1 MTVNLRS
8 ARADFKTQPIGLPVL
23 KALAIFSLS
32 AILTISCN
40 GSGEIGEFGYLYKD
54 LPFDMPVVT
63 RPQIPDRT
71 VDLTDFGGNG
81 NGIDLN
87 TDAFASAIDFLA
99 SKGGGHLNVP
109 AGIWFTGPITLKSGI
124 DLHLDANA
132 VILFSTDRDLYPIIG
147 TVFEGLDTR
156 RCESPVNADGAHDI
170 SITGAG
176 VIDGNGDAWRAVK
189 KDKLTSA
196 QWKNLLAL
204 GGVVYGDVW
213 YPDEGFVRGQSIA
226 DMNVPRGDL
235 SEAEWNGIKSF
246 LRPVMVSLRNCE
258 NVLLEGCTYQNSPCW
273 NIHPL
278 MCRNL
283 IVKDVTIRNP
293 WYSQNG
299 DGIDIDS
306 CENVIMVGSNL
317 DCGDDGI
324 CVKSG
329 KDEDGRRRARPCR
342 NLIVDN
348 CTVYHGH
355 GGFTVGSEMSGGVEN
370 VKVSN
375 CRFLGTDVGL
385 RFKSR
390 RGRGGVVSNIFIDHI
405 YMKDIVAEA
414 LLFDLYY
421 GGKSAVE
428 VMAEGG
434 EPVEEAAQPVDE
446 TTPCF
451 RDIRISDIVCNGAA
465 RAMFFNGIPEM
476 PVKGVEIDRCT
487 ITSTVGVQL
496 CWAEDVTMKNTVI
509 APKTGEPV
517 TTLFCKNISVE

>member
-1 MTVNLRS
+1 
-8 ARADFKTQPIGLPVL
+8 
-23 KALAIFSLS
+23 
-32 AILTISCN
+32 
-40 GSGEIGEFGYLYKD
+40 
-54 LPFDMPVVT
+54 MPVVS

-71 VDLTDFGGNG
+71 VDLTEFGGNG

-87 TDAFASAIDFLA
+87 TDAFARAVDFLA

-109 AGIWFTGPITLKSGI
+109 AGIWLTGPITLKSGI

-132 VILFSTDRDLYPIIG
+132 VIIFDPDRDLYPIIN

-170 SITGAG
+170 SITGSG

-189 KDKLTSA
+189 KSKLTSA
-196 QWKNLLAL
+196 QWKDFVGR
-204 GGVVYGDVW
+204 GGVVQDNVW
-213 YPDEGFVRGQSIA
+213 YPDEGFIKGQSLA
-226 DMNVPRGDL
+226 DMNVPQGDL
-235 SEAEWNGIKSF
+235 SDAEWDGIKSF
-246 LRPVMVSLRNCE
+246 LRPVMISLRNCE

-278 MCRNL
+278 MCKNM
-283 IVKDVTIRNP
+283 IIKGITIRNP

-306 CENVIMVGSNL
+306 CENVIMVDSNL

-329 KDEDGRRRARPCR
+329 KDADGRRRGRPCR
-342 NLIVDN
+342 NLIIDN

-385 RFKSR
+385 RFKST
-390 RGRGGVVSNIFIDHI
+390 RGRGGVVSDIFIDHI

-414 LLFDLYY
+414 ILFDLHY

-428 VMAEGG
+428 AMAEGDA
-434 EPVEEAAQPVDE
+434 PAEEQFLPVDE

-451 RDIRISDIVCNGAA
+451 RDIRISDVVCNGAA
-465 RAMFFNGIPEM
+465 RAMYFNGIPEM
-476 PVKGVEIDRCT
+476 PVKGIDITRCT
-487 ITSTVGVQL
+487 ISAATGIQFRY
-496 CWAEDVTMKNTVI
+496 AEDVTVHDTVI
-509 APKTGEPV
+509 IPETGEPV
-517 TTLFCKNISVE
+517 TILSSENINIL

>member
-1 MTVNLRS
+1 MTLNTLQNRAASSVPSRKPS
-8 ARADFKTQPIGLPVL
+8 A
-23 KALAIFSLS
+23 LS
-32 AILTISCN
+32 MLILCLLSILYASSCKPAN
-40 GSGEIGEFGYLYKD
+40 SSGEFDYLYKD
-54 LPFDMPVVT
+54 LPFEMPVVT

-71 VDLTDFGGNG
+71 VDLKDFGGNG

-87 TDAFASAIDFLA
+87 TDAFAKAIDFLA

-109 AGIWFTGPITLKSGI
+109 AGIWLTGPITLKSCI
-124 DLHLDANA
+124 DLHLEPNA
-132 VILFSTDRDLYPIIG
+132 IILFDPDRDLYPIIN

-189 KDKLTSA
+189 KDKLTAA
-196 QWKNLLAL
+196 QWKNLLAR

-213 YPDEGFVRGQSIA
+213 YPDEGFVKGQMIS
-226 DMNVPRGDL
+226 DMNVPRGIQ
-235 SEAEWNGIKSF
+235 SEEEWNEIKSF
-246 LRPVMVSLRNCE
+246 LRPVMISLRNCE

-278 MCRNL
+278 MCRNM
-283 IVKDVTIRNP
+283 IIKDVTIRNP

-306 CENVIMVGSNL
+306 CENVIMVDSNL

-324 CVKSG
+324 CIKSG
-329 KDEDGRRRARPCR
+329 KDADGRRRARPCR

-355 GGFTVGSEMSGGVEN
+355 GGFTVGSEMSGGVQN
-370 VKVSN
+370 IKVSN

-385 RFKSR
+385 RFKST
-390 RGRGGVVSNIFIDHI
+390 RGRGGVVSDIYIDDI

-428 VMAEGG
+428 VMADGG
-434 EPVEEAAQPVDE
+434 IPVEEQPKPVDE

-451 RDIRISDIVCNGAA
+451 RDIHISDIVCNGAA

-476 PVKGVEIDRCT
+476 PVKGVDIDRCT
-487 ITSTVGVQL
+487 ISSEVGVQI
-496 CWAEDVTMKNTVI
+496 CWSEDVTLKNTVI
-509 APKTGEPV
+509 VPKTGDPV
-517 TTLFCKNISVE
+517 TVLFSKNVNIR

>member
-1 MTVNLRS
+1 MTSTLRS
-8 ARADFKTQPIGLPVL
+8 ARADARTKPFGLSAL
-23 KALAIFSLS
+23 NALAILSLS
-32 AILTISCN
+32 AVLITSCT
-40 GSGEIGEFGYLYKD
+40 GSGQAGEFDYLYKD
-54 LPFDMPVVT
+54 LPFEMPVVT

-71 VDLTDFGGNG
+71 VSLTDFGGNG

-132 VILFSTDRDLYPIIG
+132 VILFSPDRDLYPIIS

-189 KDKLTSA
+189 KDKLTNA
-196 QWKNLLAL
+196 QWKNLLAT

-213 YPDEGFVRGQSIA
+213 YPDEGFVKGQSIA
-226 DMNVPRGDL
+226 DMNVPKGDL
-235 SEAEWNGIKSF
+235 SEAEWNEIKSF
-246 LRPVMVSLRNCE
+246 LRPVMISLRNCE

-273 NIHPL
+273 NVHPL
-278 MCRNL
+278 MCKNM
-283 IVKDVTIRNP
+283 IIKDVTIRNP

-306 CENVIMVGSNL
+306 CENVIMVDSNL

-324 CVKSG
+324 CIKSG

-370 VKVSN
+370 IKVSN

-451 RDIRISDIVCNGAA
+451 RDIYISDIVCNGAA

-476 PVKGVEIDRCT
+476 PVKNVAVDRCT
-487 ITSTVGVQL
+487 ITGNVGIQL
-496 CWAEDVTMKNTVI
+496 CWAEDVTMRNTVI
-509 APKTGEPV
+509 VPRTGEPV
-517 TTLFCKNISVE
+517 TTLFCKNVSVE

>member
-1 MTVNLRS
+1 MTTYTHSHSTAHSLPRRIMSV
-8 ARADFKTQPIGLPVL
+8 LPVL
-23 KALAIFSLS
+23 TICLLS
-32 AILTISCN
+32 TLCISSCN
-40 GSGEIGEFGYLYKD
+40 TGKTSGEFDYLYKD
-54 LPFDMPVVT
+54 LPFEMPAVT

-71 VDLTDFGGNG
+71 VDLKDFGGNG

-87 TDAFASAIDFLA
+87 TDAFAKAIDFLA

-109 AGIWFTGPITLKSGI
+109 AGIWLTGPITLKSCI

-132 VILFSTDRDLYPIIG
+132 VILFDPDRDLYPIIN

-170 SITGAG
+170 AITGEG
-176 VIDGNGDAWRAVK
+176 VIDGNGDSWRAVK

-196 QWKNLLAL
+196 QWKNLLAS

-213 YPDEGFVRGQSIA
+213 YPDEGFVKGQSIS

-235 SEAEWNGIKSF
+235 SEAEWNEIKSF
-246 LRPVMVSLRNCE
+246 LRPVMISLRNCE

-273 NIHPL
+273 NVHPL
-278 MCRNL
+278 MCRNM
-283 IVKDVTIRNP
+283 IIKDVTIRNP

-306 CENVIMVGSNL
+306 CENVIMVDSNL

-324 CVKSG
+324 CIKSG
-329 KDEDGRRRARPCR
+329 KDADGRRRGRPCR

-370 VKVSN
+370 IKVSN

-385 RFKSR
+385 RFKST

-428 VMAEGG
+428 VMAAGG
-434 EPVEEAAQPVDE
+434 EPVEEQPRPVDE
-446 TTPCF
+446 TTPVF
-451 RDIRISDIVCNGAA
+451 RNIFIENVVCNGAG
-465 RAMFFNGIPEM
+465 RAMEFNGLPEM
-476 PVKGVEIDRCT
+476 PIDNIR
-487 ITSTVGVQL
+487 L
-496 CWAEDVTMKNTVI
+496 
-509 APKTGEPV
+509 
-517 TTLFCKNISVE
+517 KNITIRAHEDAVFCNVTENVSQENVKITLE

>member
-1 MTVNLRS
+1 MTPTLRS
-8 ARADFKTQPIGLPVL
+8 ARADARTKPFGLSAL
-23 KALAIFSLS
+23 NALATLSLS
-32 AILTISCN
+32 AVLITSCT
-40 GSGEIGEFGYLYKD
+40 GSGQAGEFDYLYKD
-54 LPFDMPVVT
+54 LPFEMPVVT

-71 VDLTDFGGNG
+71 VSLTDFGGNG

-132 VILFSTDRDLYPIIG
+132 VILFSPDRDLYPIIS

-189 KDKLTSA
+189 KDKLTNA
-196 QWKNLLAL
+196 QWKNLLAT

-213 YPDEGFVRGQSIA
+213 YPDEGFVKGQSIA
-226 DMNVPRGDL
+226 DMNVPKGDL
-235 SEAEWNGIKSF
+235 SEAEWNEIKSF
-246 LRPVMVSLRNCE
+246 LRPVMISLRNCE
-258 NVLLEGCTYQNSPCW
+258 IVLLEGCTYQNSPCW
-273 NIHPL
+273 NVHPL
-278 MCRNL
+278 MCKNM
-283 IVKDVTIRNP
+283 IIKDVTIRNP

-306 CENVIMVGSNL
+306 CENVIMVDSNL

-324 CVKSG
+324 CIKSG

-370 VKVSN
+370 IKVSN

-451 RDIRISDIVCNGAA
+451 RDIYISDIVCNGAA

-476 PVKGVEIDRCT
+476 PVKNVAVDRCT
-487 ITSTVGVQL
+487 ITGNVGIQL
-496 CWAEDVTMKNTVI
+496 CWAEDVTMRNTVI
-509 APKTGEPV
+509 VPRTGEPV
-517 TTLFCKNISVE
+517 TTLFCKNVSVE

>member
-1 MTVNLRS
+1 MTGFLRDKLSENRTVNY
-8 ARADFKTQPIGLPVL
+8 LPSM
-23 KALAIFSLS
+23 LA
-32 AILTISCN
+32 ALTILLLSTTSIAYCSTD
-40 GSGEIGEFGYLYKD
+40 GKAGEFAYLYGE
-54 LPFDMPVVT
+54 LPFEMPEVS
-63 RPQIPDRT
+63 RPQIPDRS
-71 VDLTDFGGNG
+71 VSLSDFGGNG
-81 NGIDLN
+81 NGIALN
-87 TDAFASAIDFLA
+87 TDAFAQAVEYLS
-99 SKGGGHLNVP
+99 SRGGGRLDVP
-109 AGIWFTGPITLKSGI
+109 AGIWLTGPVTLKSGI
-124 DLHLDANA
+124 ELHLDRNA
-132 VILFSTDRDLYPIIG
+132 VILFDPNRDLYPIIS

-156 RCESPVNADGAHDI
+156 RCESPINADGAHDI
-170 SITGAG
+170 AITGEG

-189 KDKLTSA
+189 KDKLTSG
-196 QWKNLLAL
+196 QWKNLLAR

-213 YPDEGFVRGQSIA
+213 YPDEGFVKGQSIS
-226 DMNVPRGDL
+226 DMNVPQGDL
-235 SEAEWNGIKSF
+235 SEAEWNEIKSF
-246 LRPVMVSLRNCE
+246 LRPVMISLRNCE

-278 MCRNL
+278 MCKNM
-283 IVKDVTIRNP
+283 IIKDVTIRNP

-306 CENVIMVGSNL
+306 CENVIMVDSNL

-324 CVKSG
+324 CIKSG
-329 KDEDGRRRARPCR
+329 KDADGRRRGRPCR
-342 NLIVDN
+342 NLIIDN

-370 VKVSN
+370 IKVSN

-390 RGRGGVVSNIFIDHI
+390 RGRGGVVKNIFIDHI

-434 EPVEEAAQPVDE
+434 EPVEEAPQPVDE

-451 RDIRISDIVCNGAA
+451 RDIHISDIVCNGAA

-476 PVKGVEIDRCT
+476 PVKCVDIDRCT
-487 ITSTVGVQL
+487 ISSDVGIQL
-496 CWAEDVTMKNTVI
+496 CWAEDVTMKDTEIV
-509 APKTGEPV
+509 PKSGEPV
-517 TTLFCKNISVE
+517 TILFCKDISIE

>member
-1 MTVNLRS
+1 MISKLRS
-8 ARADFKTQPIGLPVL
+8 AGADARTRPLGLSAL
-23 KALAIFSLS
+23 NALATFSLS
-32 AILTISCN
+32 AILVASCTS
-40 GSGEIGEFGYLYKD
+40 GSGAGEFDYLYKD
-54 LPFDMPVVT
+54 LPFEMPAVT
-63 RPQIPDRT
+63 RPQIPGRT

-87 TDAFASAIDFLA
+87 THAFAEAIDFLA

-109 AGIWFTGPITLKSGI
+109 AGIWFTGPITLKSCI

-132 VILFSTDRDLYPIIG
+132 VILFSTDRDLYPIIN

-213 YPDEGFVRGQSIA
+213 YPDEGFVKGQSIA
-226 DMNVPRGDL
+226 DMNVPKGNL
-235 SEAEWNGIKSF
+235 SEAEWNEIKSF
-246 LRPVMVSLRNCE
+246 LRPVMISLRNCE

-278 MCRNL
+278 MCKNV
-283 IVKDVTIRNP
+283 IIKDVTIRNP

-306 CENVIMVGSNL
+306 CENVIMVDSNL

-342 NLIVDN
+342 NIIIDN

-370 VKVSN
+370 VRVSN

-451 RDIRISDIVCNGAA
+451 RDIHISDIVCNGAA

-476 PVKGVEIDRCT
+476 PVKNVDIDRCT
-487 ITSTVGVQL
+487 VSSTVGVQL

-509 APKTGEPV
+509 VPKAGEPV
-517 TTLFCKNISVE
+517 TTLFCKNVSIE

>member
-1 MTVNLRS
+1 MTPTLRS
-8 ARADFKTQPIGLPVL
+8 ARADARTKPFGLSAL
-23 KALAIFSLS
+23 NALATLSLS
-32 AILTISCN
+32 AVLIASCT
-40 GSGEIGEFGYLYKD
+40 GSGQAGEFDYLYKD
-54 LPFDMPVVT
+54 LPFEMPVVT

-71 VDLTDFGGNG
+71 VSLTDFGGNG

-132 VILFSTDRDLYPIIG
+132 VILFSPDRDLYPIIS

-176 VIDGNGDAWRAVK
+176 VIDGNCDAWRAVK
-189 KDKLTSA
+189 KDKLTNA
-196 QWKNLLAL
+196 QWKNLLAT

-213 YPDEGFVRGQSIA
+213 YPDEGFVKGQSIA
-226 DMNVPRGDL
+226 DMNVPKGDL
-235 SEAEWNGIKSF
+235 SEAEWNEIKSF
-246 LRPVMVSLRNCE
+246 LRPVMISLRNCE

-273 NIHPL
+273 NVHPL
-278 MCRNL
+278 MCKNM
-283 IVKDVTIRNP
+283 IIKDVTIRNP

-306 CENVIMVGSNL
+306 CENVIMVDSNL

-324 CVKSG
+324 CIKSG

-370 VKVSN
+370 IKVSN

-451 RDIRISDIVCNGAA
+451 RDIYISDIVCNGAA

-476 PVKGVEIDRCT
+476 PVKNVAVDRCT
-487 ITSTVGVQL
+487 ITGNVGIQL
-496 CWAEDVTMKNTVI
+496 CWAEDVTMRNTVI
-509 APKTGEPV
+509 VPRTGEPV
-517 TTLFCKNISVE
+517 TTLFCKNVSVE

>member
-1 MTVNLRS
+1 MTSTLRS
-8 ARADFKTQPIGLPVL
+8 ARADARTKPFGLSAL
-23 KALAIFSLS
+23 NALATLSLS
-32 AILTISCN
+32 AVLITSCT
-40 GSGEIGEFGYLYKD
+40 GSGQAGEFDYLYKD
-54 LPFDMPVVT
+54 LPFEMPVVT

-71 VDLTDFGGNG
+71 VSLTDFGGNG

-87 TDAFASAIDFLA
+87 TDAFASAIDFLV

-132 VILFSTDRDLYPIIG
+132 IILFSPDRNLYPIIS

-189 KDKLTSA
+189 KDKLTNA
-196 QWKNLLAL
+196 QWKNLLAT

-213 YPDEGFVRGQSIA
+213 YPDEGFVKGQSIA
-226 DMNVPRGDL
+226 DMNVPKGDL
-235 SEAEWNGIKSF
+235 SEAEWNEIKSF
-246 LRPVMVSLRNCE
+246 LRPVMISLRNCE
-258 NVLLEGCTYQNSPCW
+258 SVLLEGCTYQNSPCW
-273 NIHPL
+273 NVHPL
-278 MCRNL
+278 MCKNM
-283 IVKDVTIRNP
+283 IIKDVTIRNP

-306 CENVIMVGSNL
+306 CENVIMVDSNL

-324 CVKSG
+324 CIKSV

-370 VKVSN
+370 IKVSN

-451 RDIRISDIVCNGAA
+451 RDIYISDIVCNGAA

-476 PVKGVEIDRCT
+476 PVKNVAVDRCT
-487 ITSTVGVQL
+487 ITGNVGIQL
-496 CWAEDVTMKNTVI
+496 CWAEDVTMRNTVI
-509 APKTGEPV
+509 VPRTGEPV
-517 TTLFCKNISVE
+517 TTLFCKNVSVE